1 MTAVW
6 LFYIG
11 IFYTYECALTRSQ
24 MINASYMNISISRP
38 FYLLNAL
45 KTSYWYEFRYIYTE
59 NACRHSFFLYPN
71 MFFFS
76 NYCQYHKIIVHV
88 IETEEYVEHEHELC
102 LFIHLLFLKINLL
115 NLVRE
120 MILNLNHSR
129 IGLSFTWFNF
139 IVSKIRLLM

>member
-1 MTAVW
+1 MPVIRTF
-6 LFYIG
+6 LFQGHFIY
-11 IFYTYECALTRSQ
+11 LTLSKPATDT
-24 MINASYMNISISRP
+24 N
-38 FYLLNAL
+38 FD
-45 KTSYWYEFRYIYTE
+45 IYTE

-102 LFIHLLFLKINLL
+102 LFIHLLFLKINLM

-129 IGLSFTWFNF
+129 IGLSPDLT
-139 IVSKIRLLM
+139 LLSVKLGCS